1 MMARTFGILFNF
13 EGIGFPE
20 FGGLAQLGEHLLCKQ
35 GVKSSI
41 LLISTKKNSGNRVNP
56 SSQILIGLIAQLVRA
71 LG

>member
-1 MMARTFGILFNF
+1 MRLDHLLSKEDMSRLKMAQTFGILFNF

-41 LLISTKKNSGNRVNP
+41 LLISTKYEYLSG
-56 SSQILIGLIAQLVRA
+56 
-71 LG
+71 

>member
-1 MMARTFGILFNF
+1 MRLDHLLSKEDMDQSRWFEQFGILFNF

-41 LLISTKKNSGNRVNP
+41 LLISTKYEYLSG
-56 SSQILIGLIAQLVRA
+56 
-71 LG
+71 